1 MKSNK
6 VPSLTLVAAA
16 LALSCAATGTA
27 RAAATITI
35 VNANA
40 AGVGFNETTSA
51 TPVGGNTGKTI
62 GQQRLIA
69 FTHAANMWDATLTSA
84 TPIVI
89 NAVFRPPA
97 CTATGAT
104 LGSAGATRVFR
115 DFTGA
120 PKAAT
125 WYSYALTNKLYGAE
139 ASATPAPQ
147 INANF
152 NSEPGKPGCLTGT
165 SFYLGL
171 DANHG
176 TNIDF
181 VATLLHEMGH
191 GLGFQTFTNGLTGFQ
206 LGAVSNVG
214 GVPSAWDHFLL
225 DNAANKL
232 WAAMSN
238 EERKA
243 SSLMPAG
250 LSWTGAR
257 VTAAVPQVL
266 SATPQLRL
274 VGYGAKQAASVY
286 QVGAADFE
294 PAIGSPPVTGQ
305 IAKVALQAASPGS
318 ASTAFDAANTAAVY
332 GKIALV
338 SRGTCGFVI
347 KVKNA
352 QNAGAIGVIVVDN
365 VQAAI
370 SALGGSDPTI
380 TIPSVRVTLA
390 DGTEIAASLVKENG
404 NVAGTVGKMALSKT
418 LIAGT
423 DSQRRITMYTPNPYE
438 SGSSI
443 SHYNTSARRNQLMEP
458 SISADLT
465 HSVTAPVDL
474 TFELLKDIGWQSD
487 CRCFQKPPACR
498 RFFSSWN
505 PTRLHCHALIPQQVV
520 PDMDQVLH

>member
-6 VPSLTLVAAA
+6 VPSLSLVAAA
-16 LALSCAATGTA
+16 LALSCAAAGTA
-27 RAAATITI
+27 QAAATITI

-40 AGVGFNETTSA
+40 PGVGFNETTPA
-51 TPVGGNTGKTI
+51 APVGGNPGTTI

-69 FTHAANMWDATLTSA
+69 FTHAANIWGATLTSS

-89 NAVFRPPA
+89 NAVFRPLP

-104 LGSAGATRVFR
+104 LGSAGATAVFS
-115 DFTGA
+115 DFPGA

-139 ASATPAPQ
+139 AKAVPTPQ

-152 NSEPGKPGCLTGT
+152 NSELGKPGCLTGT

-171 DANHG
+171 DTNHG

-191 GLGFQTFTNGLTGFQ
+191 GLGFQTFTSGLSGAQ
-206 LGAVSNVG
+206 LGADSTGLG
-214 GVPSAWDHFLL
+214 GLPSAWDHYLL
-225 DNAANKL
+225 DNTTNKL
-232 WAAMSN
+232 WAAMSPA
-238 EERKA
+238 ERRA
-243 SSLMPAG
+243 SSLKPEG

-266 SATPQLRL
+266 SAKPQLRL
-274 VGYGAKQAASVY
+274 VGYGAKQAASLY
-286 QVGAADFE
+286 SVGAADFG
-294 PAIGSPPVTGQ
+294 PAIDKSPVTGE
-305 IAKVALQAASPGS
+305 IAKVALQADSPGS
-318 ASTAFDAANTAAVY
+318 ACTPFNAANTAAVY

-338 SRGTCGFVI
+338 SRGTCGFIV

-365 VQAAI
+365 VAAAL
-370 SALGGSDPTI
+370 SGLGGADPTI

-390 DGTEIAASLVKENG
+390 DGTAIANSLVKANG
-404 NVAGTVGKMALSKT
+404 DAAGTVGKLELSKT

-423 DSQRRITMYTPNPYE
+423 DSQQRITMYTPNPYE

-465 HSVTAPVDL
+465 HSVTAPIDL
-474 TFELLKDIGWQSD
+474 SFELLKDIGW
-487 CRCFQKPPACR
+487 
-498 RFFSSWN
+498 
-505 PTRLHCHALIPQQVV
+505 
-520 PDMDQVLH
+520 